1 LPYDGE
7 KSIWAFAKANH
18 ELGIIN
24 ILPER
29 EIRYRIARHPER
41 LSRWLNLDSFL
52 SVFAVVLL
60 TVFIAAHRSKRLLEP
75 FFKLVSAFRSVSMGN
90 FSTRLAF
97 KARGERQMVADA
109 FNAMVLQIE
118 DGIRVRQA
126 LEVAQEVQQTCKSPQ
141 KSAIMV
147 VVTISLLACPSI
159 TRCGCFKNWS

>member
-1 LPYDGE
+1 MPYDGE

-52 SVFAVVLL
+52 SVFAVVPL

-126 LEVAQEVQQTCKSPQ
+126 LEVA
-141 KSAIMV
+141 
-147 VVTISLLACPSI
+147 
-159 TRCGCFKNWS
+159 